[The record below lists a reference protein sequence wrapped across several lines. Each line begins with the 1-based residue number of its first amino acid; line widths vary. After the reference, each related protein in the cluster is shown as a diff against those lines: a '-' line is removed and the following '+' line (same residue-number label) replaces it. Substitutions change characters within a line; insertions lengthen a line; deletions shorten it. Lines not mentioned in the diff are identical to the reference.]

1 MRWIPWIVLGILAAG
16 IGLIFTK
23 NSQRE
28 TATTQTATQPV
39 SSGTTVTATGT
50 VAPAAFAAPTDS
62 ATSRRSKAG
71 RDTALAAYNQE
82 ANSPTETA
90 PADDAPAATAAPAA
104 PSEIAP
110 ANGEPRDATAAAGNA
125 NAGANAGA
133 LPVPNDAPAT
143 DAFPSDVAPPAEPTT
158 QQVHPLPEPRT
169 AGAAGEHNAS
179 GDNRP
184 LSNLDPPIGAREP
197 APAAHDSAHQPY
209 YPSAKPAVSGP
220 LPHRNTDAWE
230 AIHRKAAM
238 KAEMRGR
245 RLATQKWFGYSNLRP
260 TASATPFL
268 STYSPSWTG
277 NSAHPSHWTGT
288 R

>member
-23 NSQRE
+23 NSHRE

-39 SSGTTVTATGT
+39 SSGTTVKAAGT
-50 VAPAAFAAPTDS
+50 VAPAAFAAPADS
-62 ATSRRSKAG
+62 ATSHRGKAG

-90 PADDAPAATAAPAA
+90 PADADPAATTAPAA

-110 ANGEPRDATAAAGNA
+110 ANGEPRAASAAAGTA
-125 NAGANAGA
+125 NAGAV
-133 LPVPNDAPAT
+133 PVPNAAPAT
-143 DAFPSDVAPPAEPTT
+143 DAFPPDVAPPAEPTT

-169 AGAAGEHNAS
+169 AGAVGEHNAS